1 MYEPN
6 FQVLKHCSSALEIG
20 DSPAIKLFEMRAV
33 SMLEQNVTFFSY
45 QTLVDRLAHAAR
57 QESKRIVFLLGSPV
71 SASYGNSPG
80 VSDVDGI
87 VEAIRSE
94 FSGDEHAHASLQSE
108 LAQSSSSAYQV
119 AVNFLMGRRGQD
131 AVNTL
136 IRQAVVRARIDP
148 NETTAQFRQ
157 LADPDAVAESLEKD
171 RDGWFIPACLQDLA
185 KLCVQLPTA
194 FGQLQL
200 TTNFD
205 PLLTL
210 AIQQAGGHCYRSV
223 LSRDGSLGQ
232 VQGDGCHIVHLHGYW
247 RGTDTLHTPRQ
258 LNQPRPKL
266 KSSLAELL
274 KNSIVVPIAYGG
286 WDDVFTRTLLEIM
299 NEDGARPEVLWTYYG
314 DIDADLMVQNAHQ
327 MRLFS
332 VGLDSGR
339 FNIYKGVSCHDL
351 FRDLAVKLELTE
363 PTTFTGVVPIGAT
376 ASSIRDVFAQLSSA
390 PIGDQRPEVT
400 RSDSIPSVT
409 DLVGRD
415 QELARLADPQNKLV
429 SIGGIGGQ
437 GKSSLAAFYAL
448 TCRKQPQFEFV
459 EWRDC
464 REQND
469 TLHTILLKTA
479 QSLIGNATSID
490 TLKEMSIDQL
500 AQELSSYFSQNVGI
514 LVFDNVDHYVDLH
527 TGSPL
532 GPLKA
537 LLDSIRPEL
546 LKTQL
551 VFTARPQLKFE
562 SGNADSIMLRGLAD
576 KDARALF
583 EQRSASAISDSDF
596 GALRDV
602 TEGHPLWILLI
613 AARCRHQKVTAKF
626 VLDEISSGKGALP
639 ERTIL
644 SIWNTLNDKQ
654 KTVLRT
660 LAELERPLP
669 ESEVIE
675 IDFEL
680 NFNQFTKALRIV
692 KGLGLV
698 ELREQEGGG
707 EILDLHPLIRQY
719 IRRNF
724 PRLEREKYISKI
736 ILALDRRLSA
746 LREIFKTNFP
756 VAVLDV
762 WTHKVDLSLNGGQ
775 TAQAIDSLVEIYSAL
790 VQNGLV
796 EEFVRL
802 SIRVF
807 EQIDWATTC
816 ATSAKFSKMWTE
828 AIKALSELG
837 DFQRADS
844 YIRRYAE
851 SIEGTGSQ
859 FINLCDTKC
868 YRYWFE
874 GDFEQAIFHGEKG
887 VAIKNATQVDTSF
900 DCAHNLAL
908 AWRDYGRID
917 EALQFF
923 LGQGNEIDVLDP
935 RAIDSHRNGA
945 YYGNIGRCYY
955 FRGDIQS
962 AIICYRKSAQLL
974 ERSVDEILNRGYI
987 RQWVGQALQKLGYFE
1002 ESLVFLRAAY
1012 EIWNGFIPQRA
1023 ATMES
1028 EVQALLEANP
1038 KLTRVMEMP
1047 AWRLENRFQ
1056 QWVNGES

>member
-1 MYEPN
+1 M
-6 FQVLKHCSSALEIG
+6 Q
-20 DSPAIKLFEMRAV
+20 
-33 SMLEQNVTFFSY
+33 EQNVTFFSY
-45 QTLVDRLAHAAR
+45 QTLVDRLAHAASR
-57 QESKRIVFLLGSPV
+57 ESKRVVFLLGSPV
-71 SASYGNSPG
+71 SGSNGGNPG
-80 VSDVDGI
+80 VADVDGI
-87 VEAIRSE
+87 VEAIRCE
-94 FSGDEHAHASLQSE
+94 FSNDEDASSALQSE
-108 LAQSSSSAYQV
+108 LARSSGNAYQA

-131 AVNTL
+131 AVNEL
-136 IRQAVVRARIDP
+136 IRRAVIGARIDP
-148 NETTAQFRQ
+148 NGTIAQFKQ
-157 LADPDAVAESLEKD
+157 MTDPDIAAENLEKD
-171 RDGWFIPACLQDLA
+171 REGWFIPSCLQDLA
-185 KLCVQLPTA
+185 ELCVQLPDV

-210 AIQQAGGHCYRSV
+210 ALQQAGGHCYRSV

-247 RGTDTLHTPRQ
+247 RGVDTLHTPRQ

-266 KSSLAELL
+266 KSSLSELL
-274 KNSIVVPIAYGG
+274 KNSIVVPVAYGG

-299 NEDGARPEVLWTYYG
+299 NEDGARPEILWTYFG
-314 DIDADLMVQNAHQ
+314 DIDADLLAQNAHQ
-327 MRLFS
+327 IRLFS
-332 VGLDSGR
+332 PGLDSGR
-339 FNIYKGVSCHDL
+339 FNIYKGVNCHDL
-351 FRDLAVKLELTE
+351 FGDLAERLGLKQSSR
-363 PTTFTGVVPIGAT
+363 FADVVAPGAS
-376 ASSIRDVFAQLSSA
+376 ASSIREVFEQLSST
-390 PIGDQRPEVT
+390 PISTQRTETT
-400 RSDSIPSVT
+400 RGDSIPSVT

-415 QELARLADPQNKLV
+415 EELARLSDSQNRLV
-429 SIGGIGGQ
+429 AIGGIGGQ
-437 GKSSLAAFYAL
+437 GKSSLAALYAL
-448 TCRKQPQFEFV
+448 TCRKQADYEFV

-469 TLHTILLKTA
+469 TLHTILIKTA
-479 QSLIGNATSID
+479 QSLMGNATSID
-490 TLKEMSIDQL
+490 TLKELSIDKL
-500 AQELSSYFSQNVGI
+500 AQELSAYFSLKRGI

-537 LLDSIRPEL
+537 LLDSIQPVL

-551 VFTARPQLKFE
+551 VFTARPLLKFE
-562 SGNADSIMLRGLAD
+562 SANADSIMLRGLAD
-576 KDARALF
+576 QDARALF
-583 EQRSASAISDSDF
+583 EQKSSSVISDSDF
-596 GALRDV
+596 EVLRDV

-613 AARCRHQKVTAKF
+613 ASRCRHQKVTAKF

-654 KTVLRT
+654 KAVLRT

-669 ESEVIE
+669 ESEVSE

-746 LREIFKTNFP
+746 LRAIFKTNFP
-756 VAVLDV
+756 IAVLDV
-762 WTHKVDLSLNGGQ
+762 WTHKVDLSLNGGK
-775 TAQAIDSLVEIYSAL
+775 TEQAIDSLVEVYSAL

-807 EQIDWATTC
+807 EQIDWATIC
-816 ATSAKFSKMWTE
+816 ATSTNFSKMWTE
-828 AIKALSELG
+828 AIKGLSELG
-837 DFQRADS
+837 DFQRADI

-851 SIEGTGSQ
+851 SIEGTGPQ
-859 FINLCDTKC
+859 FINLCNTRC

-874 GDFEQAIFHGEKG
+874 GDFEQAIFYGEKG
-887 VAIKNATQVDTSF
+887 MAIKNASQVDTAF

-908 AWRDYGRID
+908 AWRDHGRID
-917 EALQFF
+917 EALLYF
-923 LGQGNEIDVLDP
+923 LGQSNESDVLDP
-935 RAIDSHRNGA
+935 KNIDSHRNGA

-955 FRGDIQS
+955 FRGDIPS
-962 AIICYRKSAQLL
+962 ALICYRKSAQLL
-974 ERSVDEILNRGYI
+974 ERSGDEILNRGYI
-987 RQWVGQALQKLGYFE
+987 RQWVGQALQKLGYLE
-1002 ESLVFLRAAY
+1002 ESLVFLRAAHA
-1012 EIWNGFIPQRA
+1012 IWNGFIPQRA

-1028 EVQALLEANP
+1028 EVLALMESNP
-1038 KLTRVMEMP
+1038 KLSRVMEMP
-1047 AWRLENRFQ
+1047 TWRLENRFQ
-1056 QWVNGES
+1056 QWVNAES